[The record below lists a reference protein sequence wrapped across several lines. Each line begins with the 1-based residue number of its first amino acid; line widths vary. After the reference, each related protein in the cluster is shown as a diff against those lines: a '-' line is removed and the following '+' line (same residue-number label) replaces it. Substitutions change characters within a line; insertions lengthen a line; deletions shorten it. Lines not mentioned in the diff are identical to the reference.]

1 MERYH
6 RTDSAAAMERLL
18 VGPVVPDAVFCFN
31 DALALGALRTLL
43 RRGVRVP
50 DDIALAGSDDIED
63 ARFCTP
69 ALTTIAPDKVRVV
82 VLALGLLET
91 RISHDGL
98 GTGHPPPRSQ
108 EASSPTTHC

>member
-1 MERYH
+1 M
-6 RTDSAAAMERLL
+6 
-18 VGPVVPDAVFCFN
+18 
-31 DALALGALRTLL
+31 
-43 RRGVRVP
+43 P

-63 ARFCTP
+63 ARFCTL

-82 VLALGLLET
+82 ELALGLLET

-98 GTGHPPPRSQ
+98 GTGHPPRSQ